1 METELTN
8 TATVLGNYNS
18 IPTEISITALVVTI
32 LTGLTVTKSAD
43 KPIWTE
49 GNLTY
54 TIEVNNETNEAYTS
68 PVITDVLDPTLI
80 TLVANSIKVDDVVLE
95 ESKYTY
101 DDVTGK
107 LTITLEDIPAKNTK
121 KVTFEVSKK

>member
-18 IPTEISITALVVTI
+18 IPTEISTTALVVTI

-54 TIEVNNETNEAYTS
+54 TIEVNNETSEAYTS

-107 LTITLEDIPAKNTK
+107 LTITLEDISAKSTK